1 MNSQVE
7 QVILEQLKGL
17 RPERIAEVEDFV
29 DFLKARDE
37 ERSIMHAA
45 GSLAE
50 DSLRKLGRVN
60 DQTQLALRKSIA
72 TIVG

>member
-1 MNSQVE
+1 MNQPAE
-7 QVILEQLKGL
+7 NTLIEKIKGL

-37 ERSIMHAA
+37 ERGLTQAA

-50 DSLRKLGRVN
+50 DSFRKVWDNADDADYDRL
-60 DQTQLALRKSIA
+60 
-72 TIVG
+72 

>member
-1 MNSQVE
+1 VNQPAE
-7 QVILEQLKGL
+7 NTLIEKIKGL

-37 ERSIMHAA
+37 ERGLTLAA

-50 DSLRKLGRVN
+50 ESLRKIWDNADDADYDRL
-60 DQTQLALRKSIA
+60 
-72 TIVG
+72 

>member
-1 MNSQVE
+1 VNRPAE
-7 QVILEQLKGL
+7 NTLIEKIKGL

-37 ERSIMHAA
+37 ERGLTYAA

-50 DSLRKLGRVN
+50 ESIRKIWDNADDADYDRL
-60 DQTQLALRKSIA
+60 
-72 TIVG
+72 

>member
-7 QVILEQLKGL
+7 QVILEKLKGL

-29 DFLKARDE
+29 DFLKSRDE
-37 ERSIMHAA
+37 ERSITQAA

-50 DSLRKLGRVN
+50 DSLRKIWDNADDADYDRL
-60 DQTQLALRKSIA
+60 
-72 TIVG
+72 